1 MQRERC
7 LVVEGEGCST
17 AVSGV
22 TTDAMI
28 LELDWETSVEVK
40 GHGEVSEV
48 RTRAICIG
56 AIHFP

>member
-17 AVSGV
+17 AVSAV
-22 TTDAMI
+22 TMDAMI
-28 LELDWETSVEVK
+28 LELGWETSVEVK
-40 GHGEVSEV
+40 RHREVFEAP
-48 RTRAICIG
+48 TRAICIE